1 MSGGY
6 SLDVVAYFP
15 AHGLREESRD
25 ILFLIGFIL
34 TLVLIF
40 LLLLKVIFGEG
51 VLLLKVIFGGGGKGA
66 TKQLPVPRQ

>member
-34 TLVLIF
+34 TLVFIF
-40 LLLLKVIFGEG
+40 LLLLKVIFG
-51 VLLLKVIFGGGGKGA
+51 GGGGDETVTC
-66 TKQLPVPRQ
+66 TKTMTIKLY

>member
-40 LLLLKVIFGEG
+40 LLLLKVIFGG
-51 VLLLKVIFGGGGKGA
+51 VLLLKVIFGGGGRG
-66 TKQLPVPRQ
+66 R